1 MRTLSVGDTVRFLNT
16 VGGGRVKGFQ
26 SKQIVIVEDEH
37 GFDLPVL
44 ISECVVVEPADTL
57 MSSAEK
63 NSSEESFGDTAK
75 AGAAIDRTGIPK
87 EVVQHE
93 REATTNSSEVYRP
106 EETLEGEQLT
116 ACLAYLPMEIKNLS
130 STSYEC
136 YFVNDSNYYLY
147 FNYMSRENNSW
158 KSRHTGL
165 VEPNTKIF
173 IEEFDKASLNDIE
186 KVAVQFIAFKQ
197 EKPFR
202 FKNPCSVELRVDTVK
217 FYKLH
222 SFRENDYFE
231 EDALIYYVIQ
241 EDIPEKELL
250 VSAGDLE
257 QAIKEKRR
265 ADKPARQRSLKK
277 REKAPVVEFD
287 LHINQL
293 LDTTA
298 GMDNAA
304 ILEHQLKIFNDA
316 MKEHLPFKGRKLVFI
331 HGKGDGV
338 LRSAI
343 IKELKKN
350 YPSCYYQDAS
360 FQEYGYGATMVTI
373 K

>member
-16 VGGGRVKGFQ
+16 VGGGKVKGFQ

-93 REATTNSSEVYRP
+93 REATTNSSEMYRP

-186 KVAVQFIAFKQ
+186 KVSVQFIAFKRN
-197 EKPFR
+197 KPFK
-202 FKNPCSVELRVDTVK
+202 FKNPCSVELRIDTVK

-222 SFRENDYFE
+222 SFRENDYFD
-231 EDALIYYVIQ
+231 EDALVYYIVQ
-241 EDIPEKELL
+241 GDMPEKELL
-250 VSAGDLE
+250 VSAGDLGR
-257 QAIKEKRR
+257 AMKEKRR
-265 ADKPARQRSLKK
+265 ADAPARRRVGQKP
-277 REKAPVVEFD
+277 EKSPVVEVD

-304 ILEHQLKIFNDA
+304 ILEYQLQKFNEA
-316 MKEHLPFKGRKLVFI
+316 MKEHLPHKRRKLVFI

-338 LRSAI
+338 LRNAL

>member
-16 VGGGRVKGFQ
+16 VGGGKVKGFQ

-44 ISECVVVEPADTL
+44 ISECVVVEPADTF
-57 MSSAEK
+57 MSTSEKPSNSNKNHGNENHGNEKRAE
-63 NSSEESFGDTAK
+63 T
-75 AGAAIDRTGIPK
+75 GAETRKVDITSKK
-87 EVVQHE
+87 ETIHE
-93 REATTNSSEVYRP
+93 RYEP
-106 EETLEGEQLT
+106 EETPEGEQLT
-116 ACLAYLPMEIKNLS
+116 ACLAYLPMDIKNLS

-158 KSRHTGL
+158 KSRYTGL

-197 EKPFR
+197 DKPFR
-202 FKNPCSVELRVDTVK
+202 FKNPCSVKLRVDTVK

-257 QAIKEKRR
+257 LAIKEKRR
-265 ADKPARQRSLKK
+265 ADKPARQRSPKK

-304 ILEHQLKIFNDA
+304 ILEYQLKTFNDA

>member
-16 VGGGRVKGFQ
+16 VGGGKVKGFQ

-44 ISECVVVEPADTL
+44 ISECVVVEPSNSNKSHDNEKR
-57 MSSAEK
+57 AE
-63 NSSEESFGDTAK
+63 T
-75 AGAAIDRTGIPK
+75 GAETRKVDITSKK
-87 EVVQHE
+87 ETNHE
-93 REATTNSSEVYRP
+93 RYEP
-106 EETLEGEQLT
+106 EETPEGEQLT
-116 ACLAYLPMEIKNLS
+116 ACLAYLPMEIKSLS

-158 KSRHTGL
+158 KSRYTGL

-173 IEEFDKASLNDIE
+173 IEEFDKALLNDIE

-304 ILEHQLKIFNDA
+304 I
-316 MKEHLPFKGRKLVFI
+316 
-331 HGKGDGV
+331 
-338 LRSAI
+338 
-343 IKELKKN
+343 
-350 YPSCYYQDAS
+350 
-360 FQEYGYGATMVTI
+360 
-373 K
+373 